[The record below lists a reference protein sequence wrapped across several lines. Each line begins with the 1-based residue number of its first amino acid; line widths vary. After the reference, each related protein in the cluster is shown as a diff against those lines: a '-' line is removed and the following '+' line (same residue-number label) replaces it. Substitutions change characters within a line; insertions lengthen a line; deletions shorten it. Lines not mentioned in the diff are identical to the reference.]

1 MLGILRVI
9 FVLPLFILICIIGS
23 LISLVRPFHRNNT
36 YLVAQLFS
44 KLAPLIGIKLI
55 VRVPKH
61 LTATPKIIIA
71 NHQSNYDVITIAGGV
86 TPGVVSVGK
95 QSLKWIPLFGQLYW
109 LSGNIFID
117 RSNKTRAKTTM
128 AQLLNRM
135 KKSNLSIWM
144 FPEGTRSKGRG
155 LLPFKMG
162 AFHIALQAKV
172 PILPIVSSSIDSFSI
187 NRWNNGHAIVESIEL
202 IETEN
207 FDDTQVREIAKI
219 AHAKML
225 QRVQELDAEVAELN
239 LKQSN

>member
-1 MLGILRVI
+1 MLGFLRVI
-9 FVLPLFILICIIGS
+9 FVLPLFVLFCLIGTLAC
-23 LISLVRPFHRNNT
+23 LLRPFHRNNT
-36 YLVAQLFS
+36 FFVARLFS

-61 LTATPKIIIA
+61 LTDTPKVVIA
-71 NHQSNYDVITIAGGV
+71 NHQSNYDVITVAGGV

-95 QSLKWIPLFGQLYW
+95 KSLKWLPIFGQLYW

-135 KKSNLSIWM
+135 KNNNLSIWM

-172 PILPIVSSSIDSFSI
+172 PILPVVSSSIDTFSI
-187 NRWNNGHAIVESIEL
+187 NRWHNGHAIVENLEP
-202 IETEN
+202 IETKDFN
-207 FDDTQVREIAKI
+207 DKQVRELAKL
-219 AHAKML
+219 AHRKML
-225 QRVQELDAEVAELN
+225 QKIEELDAEVAELN
-239 LKQSN
+239 LK

>member
-1 MLGILRVI
+1 MLGFLRLI
-9 FVLPLFILICIIGS
+9 FVLPLFVLFCLIGT
-23 LISLVRPFHRNNT
+23 LISVARPFHRNNT
-36 YLVAQLFS
+36 YAVANLFS

-61 LTATPKIIIA
+61 LTETSKVIIA
-71 NHQSNYDVITIAGGV
+71 NHQSNYDVITVAGGV

-95 QSLKWIPLFGQLYW
+95 KSLKWIPVFGLLYW

-117 RSNKTRAKTTM
+117 RSNKTRAKQTM
-128 AQLLNRM
+128 DQLLSRM

-187 NRWNNGHAIVESIEL
+187 NRWNNGHAIIESIDV
-202 IETEN
+202 IETDN
-207 FDDTQVREIAKI
+207 FDNSQVKEIAQI
-219 AHAKML
+219 ARTKML
-225 QRVQELDAEVAELN
+225 EKIEQLDAEVAALN
-239 LKQSN
+239 LK